1 MNDLS
6 PLSGHIV
13 VFGFHGVGRRIV
25 RQLSS
30 IGHTV
35 LVIDSQA
42 SISEQEDL
50 QRWGIT
56 YLAGF
61 GDSEDTLS
69 AASVTTALAVLCVTD
84 DDVRNTRLALLVRDR
99 SAEVRLVVRIANS
112 AVSRALHE
120 VAQPGAVLDVAAL
133 ASPSFVE
140 AVLDSTTHEI
150 TLGGV
155 EFIIDTIDSRHD
167 GTLRSLG
174 KEFTPIAVRAAGTTA
189 TTYLPDADQPVRS
202 GDSITVIGTRQDYL
216 ACGIEPDS
224 GTEVSNG
231 PNLRRRMRELI
242 AAMSDAVDRPFRIAS
257 LILAALFVSSF
268 MILITGY
275 QEPNGTRM
283 DPLDALYFTSETIAT
298 VGFGDFYFRE
308 QPTWLRLWAIV
319 LILMGAALVAIATAL
334 LTNALVSR
342 RLEQS
347 LGRQRLTGM
356 RDHIVVIGLGSV
368 GSKVAMDLHAAGHEV
383 AVIDSGDG
391 RRFIPQMRAAR
402 IPVLIGDATLAE
414 TQVGA
419 GIERAA
425 GVAVLTSDD
434 LVNIEMGLAVRGVIG
449 EREVPIALR
458 VFSRNLA
465 RVIGSGLDA
474 GVARSIAEL
483 AMPWFVGE
491 TLGLEVLGTFYIDTS
506 LFMAIGVDCI
516 SGGRLEGIA
525 PAQVGPSI
533 RVVAVRRGGPTGA
546 VEQVRADSA
555 PLGIGDRAYVIGLYQ
570 DVFAALHRS

>member
-1 MNDLS
+1 MS
-6 PLSGHIV
+6 PPNGHIV

-30 IGHTV
+30 IGHRV

-42 SISEQEDL
+42 SLSEQEDL

-56 YLAGF
+56 YLAGY

-99 SAEVRLVVRIANS
+99 SAEVRIVVRIANS

-140 AVLDSTTHEI
+140 TVLNRETHEL

-155 EFIIDTIDSRHD
+155 DFIIDTISSRRE
-167 GTLRSLG
+167 GTMRSLG
-174 KEFTPIAVRAAGTTA
+174 SEFTPIAIRPADSGT
-189 TTYLPDADQPVRS
+189 TTYLPDYDHPVRS
-202 GDSITVIGTRQDYL
+202 GDSITVIGTLQDYR
-216 ACGIEPDS
+216 AYGIEPATGPEMS
-224 GTEVSNG
+224 SG
-231 PNLRRRMRELI
+231 PNLRRRMRELV
-242 AAMSDAVDRPFRIAS
+242 AAMNDAVDRPFRIAA
-257 LILAALFVSSF
+257 LVLALLFATSF
-268 MILITGY
+268 VILISGY
-275 QEPNGTRM
+275 QEPDGTRM
-283 DPLDALYFTSETIAT
+283 DPLDAIYFTSETIAT
-298 VGFGDFYFRE
+298 VGFGDFYFRD
-308 QPTWLRLWAIV
+308 QPTWLRMWAV
-319 LILMGAALVAIATAL
+319 ALILLGAALVAIATAL

-368 GSKVAMDLHAAGHEV
+368 GSKVAADLHAAGHEV

-391 RRFIPQMRAAR
+391 RRLIPQMRAAR

-414 TQVGA
+414 TQVAA

-425 GVAVLTSDD
+425 GVAILTSDD
-434 LVNIEMGLAVRGVIG
+434 LVNIEMGLAVRGVLG
-449 EREVPIALR
+449 ERDVPIALR

-491 TLGLEVLGTFYIDTS
+491 TLGLEVLGTFYLDTS
-506 LFMAIGVDCI
+506 LFMAIGATVVPG
-516 SGGRLEGIA
+516 SRLEGIA
-525 PAQVGPSI
+525 PLDVGPAI
-533 RVVAVRRGGPTGA
+533 RVIAVRRSA
-546 VEQVRADSA
+546 DDDLEQARAGSA
-555 PLGIGDRAYVIGLYQ
+555 PLRVGDRAYVIGPYQ
-570 DVFAALHRS
+570 DVFAALHLD